1 MIALKQICE
10 ANLLI
15 ATKKTFFFFLLFFMK
30 ASSQER
36 MARGFHSEKIKTATT
51 TKNSTE
57 IGENMPKLF
66 ACGRP

>member
-1 MIALKQICE
+1 
-10 ANLLI
+10 
-15 ATKKTFFFFLLFFMK
+15 
-30 ASSQER
+30 

-57 IGENMPKLF
+57 IEENMPKLF